1 MEEKVNSLESEV
13 KQLKLKESENK
24 GVSEKLSYCQKRL
37 EEISREKDELMNES
51 INRMKQINDINFK
64 YEKILKE
71 KITAEE
77 NIREME
83 FSINKLNENNRK
95 IHAELNCLSNEFVE
109 LKKNN
114 ENQEILISSLKEK
127 KLSSEAIY
135 DNLQNKYNE
144 LRELYNQTL
153 ENKNKSE
160 AVHTKISEEFE
171 KLKKSEKENYTKI
184 TQQQNE
190 LNELKLAL
198 GSCTSVSRISL
209 QKLRVS
215 LNQEDKTKVFSEQ
228 FVAFYSKFYNYL
240 VKPSNDIQ
248 TVKFLEEWNK
258 ISSFELDVQ

>member
-1 MEEKVNSLESEV
+1 LEEKVGSLEGEV

-24 GVSEKLSYCQKRL
+24 GVSEKLSYCNKRL
-37 EEISREKDELMNES
+37 EEISREKEELMNES
-51 INRMKQINDINFK
+51 INRMKQINDVNFK

-71 KITAEE
+71 KISTEE
-77 NIREME
+77 NLREME
-83 FSINKLNENNRK
+83 FNLNKLNENNRK
-95 IHAELNCLSNEFVE
+95 IYTESNCLSSEIVE

-114 ENQEILISSLKEK
+114 ENQEILISTLKEK
-127 KLSSEAIY
+127 KLSLEAIY
-135 DNLQNKYNE
+135 DNLQNKHNE
-144 LRELYNQTL
+144 LRELYNQTV

-160 AVHTKISEEFE
+160 ATLTKITEEFE
-171 KLKKSEKENYTKI
+171 KLKKSEKENYSKM

-215 LNQEDKTKVFSEQ
+215 LNQEDNTKVFSEQ

-240 VKPSNDIQ
+240 VKPSNDTH
-248 TVKFLEEWNK
+248 TVKFLEDWTK
-258 ISSFELDVQ
+258 ISSFELDV